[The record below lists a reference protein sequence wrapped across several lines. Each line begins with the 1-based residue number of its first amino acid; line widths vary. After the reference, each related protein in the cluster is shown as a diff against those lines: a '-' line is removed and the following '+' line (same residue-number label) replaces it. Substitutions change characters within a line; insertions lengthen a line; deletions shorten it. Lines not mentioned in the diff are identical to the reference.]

1 MLEMGANTSFLT
13 PIIVWYKQ
21 VSIEVLKR
29 KNVLLFISSL
39 DISDDDISMLKPIH
53 DTIKK
58 EDQYKIIWIPIV
70 DEWTEDSKK
79 KFEILR
85 SKMPW
90 YVVQYYSPIAGIRF
104 VKEKWNF
111 TGKPSIVVLN
121 PQGKVECENAFHM
134 IRVWGIK
141 AFPFTATREETLT
154 TSREWIGPIGA
165 GIHPH
170 IQNWVKIISPIY
182 KFMYESC
189 LCVRTCIVNVNFSTV
204 ILISHH

>member
-1 MLEMGANTSFLT
+1 M
-13 PIIVWYKQ
+13 
-21 VSIEVLKR
+21 LKR

-39 DISDDDISMLKPIH
+39 DISDDDISILRPIH

-111 TGKPSIVVLN
+111 TGKPSVVVLN
-121 PQGKVECENAFHM
+121 PQGKVECENALHM

-141 AFPFTATREETLT
+141 AFPFTSTVEETLT
-154 TSREWIGPIGA
+154 TSREWIGSIGA
-165 GIHPH
+165 GIHPN
-170 IQNWVKIISPIY
+170 IENWVKFISPIY
-182 KFMYESC
+182 KFIYVLR
-189 LCVRTCIVNVNFSTV
+189 LCVCTHVLSMSINLLFLLYHV
-204 ILISHH
+204 INLSQFLSQFDDIYDCN